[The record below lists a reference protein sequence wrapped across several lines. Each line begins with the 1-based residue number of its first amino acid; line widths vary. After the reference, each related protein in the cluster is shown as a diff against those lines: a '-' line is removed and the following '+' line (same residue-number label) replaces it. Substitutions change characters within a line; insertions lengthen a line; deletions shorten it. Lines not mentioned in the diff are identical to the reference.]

1 MPVTA
6 EFHPAVIRRIVI
18 AQSLYASGAVLCF
31 FNTWGIAAILL
42 VQVNYAIAQDSAGDS
57 SRRTTGVAGV
67 WKMDESTTKG
77 WLFHGS
83 SGTTNKDII
92 RWWETRRLH
101 FNLHVGL
108 TGFGT

>member
-42 VQVNYAIAQDSAGDS
+42 VQVNYAIAPRLCWGLFSKNDRS
-57 SRRTTGVAGV
+57 SRSLENG
-67 WKMDESTTKG
+67 
-77 WLFHGS
+77 
-83 SGTTNKDII
+83 
-92 RWWETRRLH
+92 
-101 FNLHVGL
+101 
-108 TGFGT
+108 